1 MSLLS
6 LIRIIIVSSKSFI
19 IMTLSITKRE
29 VLSQVKYNL
38 KVESMRRKNI
48 GQKPMSKLD
57 KVFYWSDFTE
67 ALYRDQ
73 IITESQIRR
82 WSNPY
87 EYRNY

>member
-1 MSLLS
+1 MN
-6 LIRIIIVSSKSFI
+6 
-19 IMTLSITKRE
+19 ITKK
-29 VLSQVKYNL
+29 QVEWQVRYNL
-38 KVESMRRKNI
+38 KVDRMKRKNL

-73 IITESQIRR
+73 IITQSQIDR

-87 EYRNY
+87 EYREYGGI

>member
-1 MSLLS
+1 
-6 LIRIIIVSSKSFI
+6 
-19 IMTLSITKRE
+19 MTLSITKRE

-48 GQKPMSKLD
+48 GIKQMSKLD

-67 ALYRDQ
+67 SLYRDQ

>member
-1 MSLLS
+1 MS
-6 LIRIIIVSSKSFI
+6 
-19 IMTLSITKRE
+19 LSITKRE

-48 GQKPMSKLD
+48 GQRPMSKLD

-73 IITESQIRR
+73 IITQSQIDR